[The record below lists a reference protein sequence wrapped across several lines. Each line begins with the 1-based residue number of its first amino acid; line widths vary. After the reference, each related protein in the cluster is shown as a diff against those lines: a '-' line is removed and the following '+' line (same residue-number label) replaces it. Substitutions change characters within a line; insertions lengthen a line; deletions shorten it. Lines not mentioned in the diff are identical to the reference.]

1 MLAIRRVFATAV
13 ALGSLASV
21 GVLGSNIDING
32 SSNAGS
38 LTTVIEFPAIELDSS
53 KIPSISASHQSS
65 EGSWWHALDGIPFLL
80 SRRSKRKLSRK
91 SIVTNEAAVAS
102 RRFDLPDVEQQKHRS
117 LAFGDYADPTFNCP
131 ATTTCPLVC
140 VNSTDDCPSDATCA
154 SANPDVADHEFELC
168 NDGTCADK
176 TLGQA
181 CDAELESPCACG
193 GLGFTCAKQI
203 DLYDNCFE
211 RFQSFYDTNT
221 ECIENEE
228 ESLPQVD
235 FNGPAFKAC
244 YIPFIIITVLM
255 FLWCAYNQ
263 RIAPVEGSNA
273 VLECAIKGKES
284 EKWTQTGYKRT
295 IIGTVLHGLIIIVQ
309 LAIQGLLLFL
319 TIQYYVQQEA
329 GPALEN
335 LKMIFQ
341 DEIQV
346 LMAFQIVWMTGFVWC
361 FLLKYPSSIR
371 SLFYVAAFLPMQH
384 MLRSLRRMK
393 SENADTGLRY
403 KTEYCKVRIDEK
415 TGSRYFYFRMRRY
428 FYDETENK
436 FVPGR
441 LDVTEDSTIGNW
453 LDKDRMHQGLSSQE
467 ATRRLGV
474 VGPNVLDLKKPT
486 ILGSIV
492 REFSKPFYLY
502 QNFMVWTW
510 APYWYYYMAIVQT
523 VVRVTGGMVVAIFQ
537 YMGDMNLYQLMVVDG
552 MAEVIRDG
560 ELMSV
565 DQTDVVPGDIV
576 RVTPGLSYFDMA
588 ILKSERLLVDE
599 SALTGEVHPV
609 AKIPLDPANSGQ
621 VYNTKMCKSSTI
633 SAGTTVLE
641 CGGGDEYNVLA
652 IVTQTGSFTSKG
664 ELLSDVLSYERHQ
677 FKFDTEVKLV
687 LFILL
692 VEMAILVSVVLH
704 FIEDHWVYA
713 WFYAVF
719 VAGTCLPPLLPT
731 VFVVSVGISCK
742 RLQAQR
748 ITCTDSTG
756 ILVAGKVKKAFF
768 DKTGTL
774 TEQGLSFVSARTSN
788 DLGKSATNTS
798 GEVDIDPILQL
809 GLSVCHTLTS
819 NASGDLIGPAV
830 DRMGF
835 SAVRSAR
842 LVNEHSVM
850 LGDDT
855 IKYLK
860 RFEFDHHSMT
870 QSVIVQRGEEKIV
883 FVKGSPE
890 AISKLC
896 VPSSIPSDFADHAR
910 YCARNGI
917 YQLAIAR
924 STYTGSEETHE
935 VQRSDIENDLTFTGC
950 INFQNTMKH
959 ETPSVISELREGN
972 VESAIVTGD
981 NVLTGIYIAKK
992 SGIIAPNKNV
1002 IIGISVSDDEV
1013 IQWVHASD
1021 DSDAGDPLVSIPE
1034 NTVLA
1039 MTGEVWNHLL
1049 RYDPKSA
1056 IALGNHTFVYGRCTP
1071 NDKVSVVSTFVQYGD
1086 ITLMCGDGG
1095 NDCGALKAAHVG
1107 IALSDAEASV
1117 VAPFTSLDK
1126 NITSV
1131 TEVLKEGRCA
1141 LASAFA
1147 SYKYMLMY
1155 GQVESINQ
1163 VVNAYFSITF
1173 SEWCWVFMDGIWPI
1187 TMAFSLPLS
1196 KAAKTL
1202 SPKRPTAS
1210 ILGPHT
1216 LSSACGVLS
1225 INFLFLVIALALLWK
1240 QDWFQC
1246 RMWGSNDV
1254 SNVTVLGDNYETSVI
1269 FLVTGYQYIS
1279 SAAAFNFGYT
1289 YRAGWFK
1296 NYVFVFF
1303 FSVWTAFQF
1312 TATMSANK
1320 FSCIWRANCDNDNA
1334 VRFVTSTEPEAL
1346 YNDFNT
1352 TVMPTSFRGTLLGL
1366 MIANLIL
1373 NCAWEYLVVNRMLP
1387 KVNDEIAGIKS
1398 SQHASG
1404 EYVDT
1409 ATNAYLIKPIP
1420 ADSEVA

>member
-1 MLAIRRVFATAV
+1 
-13 ALGSLASV
+13 
-21 GVLGSNIDING
+21 
-32 SSNAGS
+32 
-38 LTTVIEFPAIELDSS
+38 
-53 KIPSISASHQSS
+53 
-65 EGSWWHALDGIPFLL
+65 
-80 SRRSKRKLSRK
+80 
-91 SIVTNEAAVAS
+91 
-102 RRFDLPDVEQQKHRS
+102 
-117 LAFGDYADPTFNCP
+117 
-131 ATTTCPLVC
+131 
-140 VNSTDDCPSDATCA
+140 
-154 SANPDVADHEFELC
+154 
-168 NDGTCADK
+168 
-176 TLGQA
+176 
-181 CDAELESPCACG
+181 
-193 GLGFTCAKQI
+193 
-203 DLYDNCFE
+203 
-211 RFQSFYDTNT
+211 
-221 ECIENEE
+221 
-228 ESLPQVD
+228 
-235 FNGPAFKAC
+235 
-244 YIPFIIITVLM
+244 
-255 FLWCAYNQ
+255 
-263 RIAPVEGSNA
+263 
-273 VLECAIKGKES
+273 
-284 EKWTQTGYKRT
+284 
-295 IIGTVLHGLIIIVQ
+295 
-309 LAIQGLLLFL
+309 
-319 TIQYYVQQEA
+319 
-329 GPALEN
+329 
-335 LKMIFQ
+335 
-341 DEIQV
+341 
-346 LMAFQIVWMTGFVWC
+346 
-361 FLLKYPSSIR
+361 
-371 SLFYVAAFLPMQH
+371 
-384 MLRSLRRMK
+384 
-393 SENADTGLRY
+393 
-403 KTEYCKVRIDEK
+403 
-415 TGSRYFYFRMRRY
+415 
-428 FYDETENK
+428 
-436 FVPGR
+436 
-441 LDVTEDSTIGNW
+441 
-453 LDKDRMHQGLSSQE
+453 
-467 ATRRLGV
+467 
-474 VGPNVLDLKKPT
+474 
-486 ILGSIV
+486 
-492 REFSKPFYLY
+492 
-502 QNFMVWTW
+502 
-510 APYWYYYMAIVQT
+510 MAIVQT